1 MLTIAKPPAAATS
14 ASATAATA
22 VPPRRQ
28 PAVNADEWVRPNR
41 DIIER
46 ATRLVPLIREHAAK
60 TSEDRQVAPAV
71 MQAIEQAGLFKLL
84 VPKRYGGLG
93 TNLRTMMETV
103 AEVGRG
109 DGSTSWAVALL
120 NVCTWFAT
128 TYSQR
133 AQDEVFGQNPNA
145 KCCGIFTPG
154 SKAERV
160 EGGYRVSGRWAYA
173 SGSFAADWGTLG
185 MFLPNPEGGA
195 EGGFTPALG
204 LIPASAWTIEDTWF
218 VTGMKGSGSN
228 TIVVV
233 DHFVPDH
240 RIQTFADLMEARFAT
255 PHQDTE
261 PLANMVFVPVAA
273 LVLVGAQLGL
283 GRAMMD
289 LTLERL
295 PNKPVAYTTY
305 AQSKNSPTH
314 QLAVASADTKIDLAY
329 LLMQRACADIDGAA
343 ARGEVMSLLQRGRV
357 RNDTGHIFALVKE
370 AFDILMTANGAG
382 AFAEPNIMNKLWRD
396 SEIAGRHAYVT
407 TEVGKEAYGR
417 LLLGADGG
425 IPLVAL

>member
-22 VPPRRQ
+22 VPPRKQ
-28 PAVNADEWVRPNR
+28 PSVNADEWVRPNR
-41 DIIER
+41 EIIER

-93 TNLRTMMETV
+93 TNLRTLMETV

-185 MFLPNPEGGA
+185 MFLPNQ

>member
-1 MLTIAKPPAAATS
+1 MLTTVKAPIAPQAPQ
-14 ASATAATA
+14 A
-22 VPPRRQ
+22 VSRRP
-28 PAVNADEWVRPNR
+28 PAVNVDEWIKPNR
-41 DIIER
+41 EIIDR

-71 MQAIEQAGLFKLL
+71 MKAIEDAGLFKLL

-93 TNLRTMMETV
+93 ANLRTMMETV

-133 AQDEVFGQNPNA
+133 AQDEVFGDNPNA

-160 EGGYRVSGRWAYA
+160 EGGYMVSGRWAYA

-185 MFLPNPEGGA
+185 LFLPNTD
-195 EGGFTPALG
+195 GGFTPALG

-305 AQSKNSPTH
+305 AH
-314 QLAVASADTKIDLAY
+314 
-329 LLMQRACADIDGAA
+329 
-343 ARGEVMSLLQRGRV
+343 
-357 RNDTGHIFALVKE
+357 
-370 AFDILMTANGAG
+370 
-382 AFAEPNIMNKLWRD
+382 
-396 SEIAGRHAYVT
+396 
-407 TEVGKEAYGR
+407 
-417 LLLGADGG
+417 
-425 IPLVAL
+425 

>member
-22 VPPRRQ
+22 VPPRKQ

-41 DIIER
+41 EIIER

-185 MFLPNPEGGA
+185 MFLPNQ

-255 PHQDTE
+255 SHQDTE

-343 ARGEVMSLLQRGRV
+343 ARGKVMSLLQRGRV

>member
-22 VPPRRQ
+22 VPPRKQ

-41 DIIER
+41 EIIER

-185 MFLPNPEGGA
+185 MFLPNQ

>member
-1 MLTIAKPPAAATS
+1 MSPTATAHASVVTRLTPRRPPA
-14 ASATAATA
+14 
-22 VPPRRQ
+22 VQ
-28 PAVNADEWVRPNR
+28 VDEWVKPNR
-41 DIIER
+41 EIIER
-46 ATRLVPLIREHAAK
+46 ATRLVPLIREHAAR
-60 TSEDRQVAPAV
+60 TSEERQVVPEV
-71 MQAIEQAGLFKLL
+71 MKALEEAGLFKLL

-128 TYSQR
+128 TYSQQ
-133 AQDEVFGQNPNA
+133 AQDEVFGANPNA
-145 KCCGIFTPG
+145 RCCGIFTPG

-160 EGGYRVSGRWAYA
+160 EGGYMVSGRWGYA

-185 MFLPNPEGGA
+185 LFLPDGN
-195 EGGFTPALG
+195 GGFTPALG
-204 LIPASAWTIEDTWF
+204 LIPATAWTIEDTWF

-240 RIQTFADLMEARFAT
+240 RIQTFANLMDAKFAT

-314 QLAVASADTKIDLAY
+314 QLAAASAAIKIDMAY
-329 LLMQRACADIDGAA
+329 LLMQRACEDIDGAA

-382 AFAEPNIMNKLWRD
+382 SFAEPNLMNKLWRD

>member
-1 MLTIAKPPAAATS
+1 MLTTAKPPIATTS
-14 ASATAATA
+14 I
-22 VPPRRQ
+22 PRKQ
-28 PAVNADEWVRPNR
+28 PSVNVEEWVRPNR
-41 DIIER
+41 EIIDR

-60 TSEDRQVAPAV
+60 TSDDRQVVPIV

-133 AQDEVFGQNPNA
+133 AQDEVFGDNPNA

-154 SKAERV
+154 TKAERV
-160 EGGYRVSGRWAYA
+160 EGGYMVSGRWAYA

-185 MFLPNPEGGA
+185 MFLPNA
-195 EGGFTPALG
+195 DGGFTPALG

-240 RIQTFADLMEARFAT
+240 RIQTFADLMEAKFAT

-305 AQSKNSPTH
+305 AQSRNSPTH
-314 QLAVASADTKIDLAY
+314 QLAVASADIKIDLAY

>member
-1 MLTIAKPPAAATS
+1 MLTTAKPPV
-14 ASATAATA
+14 ASTP
-22 VPPRRQ
+22 VPRKQ
-28 PAVNADEWVRPNR
+28 PAVNVDEWVRPNR
-41 DIIER
+41 EIVDR

-60 TSEDRQVAPAV
+60 TSEDRQVAPLV
-71 MQAIEQAGLFKLL
+71 MKAIENAGLFKLL

-133 AQDEVFGQNPNA
+133 AQDEVFGDNPNA

-154 SKAERV
+154 TKAERV
-160 EGGYRVSGRWAYA
+160 EGGYMVSGRWAYA

-185 MFLPNPEGGA
+185 MFLPNA
-195 EGGFTPALG
+195 DGGFTPALG

-240 RIQTFADLMEARFAT
+240 RIQTFADLMEAKFAT

-305 AQSKNSPTH
+305 AQSRNSPTH
-314 QLAVASADTKIDLAY
+314 QLAVASADIKIDLAY

-357 RNDTGHIFALVKE
+357 RNDTGHIFALIKE

>member
-1 MLTIAKPPAAATS
+1 MLTVAKPPAAAKS

-22 VPPRRQ
+22 VPPHKQ

-41 DIIER
+41 EIIER

-160 EGGYRVSGRWAYA
+160 EGGYMVSGRWAYA

-185 MFLPNPEGGA
+185 MFLPNPEGG
-195 EGGFTPALG
+195 FTPALG
-204 LIPASAWTIEDTWF
+204 LIPASAWTIEDTWL

>member
-22 VPPRRQ
+22 VPPRKQ

-41 DIIER
+41 EIIER

-103 AEVGRG
+103 AEVSRG

-185 MFLPNPEGGA
+185 MFLPNQ